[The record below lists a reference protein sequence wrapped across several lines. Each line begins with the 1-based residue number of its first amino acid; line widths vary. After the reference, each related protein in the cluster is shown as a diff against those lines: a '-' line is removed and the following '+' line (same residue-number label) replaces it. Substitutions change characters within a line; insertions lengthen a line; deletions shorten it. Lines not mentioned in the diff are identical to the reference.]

1 MSYKTIIVHLDAS
14 RRRRE
19 RLDLA
24 FTLAERFDAHLIGL
38 FGLEPVV
45 IPSLPEGAPVIMAE
59 LIKQRRALS
68 EKVAAEFRD
77 KMQREQYGG
86 KSEWRATLDDGFAA
100 LEFHAKYADL
110 VVAGQPGDPDG
121 AGVPGWFAHRL
132 VMSIGRPV
140 LYVPFAG
147 RFEDCGKRVLVPWN
161 ASREAARAVKDA
173 IPFLREAEETQVVTF
188 NAEKVFLDDAALPD
202 PDMGA
207 YLARHGAKVEVAN
220 QATSIDDIG
229 ALILSR
235 AADNAADLIVMG
247 AYGHSRLREVVLGG
261 ATRELFK
268 SMTVPTLMSH

>member
-1 MSYKTIIVHLDAS
+1 MSYKTIIVHLDAG
-14 RRRRE
+14 RRNRE

-24 FTLAERFDAHLIGL
+24 FNLAERFDAHLVGF
-38 FGLEPVV
+38 FGLEALTVPAV
-45 IPSLPEGAPVIMAE
+45 PEASPALYDEM
-59 LIKQRRALS
+59 LKSRRRLAA
-68 EKVAAEFRD
+68 KVEDDFRG
-77 KMQREQYGG
+77 KMHKEQYSG
-86 KSEWRATLDDGFAA
+86 KSEWRATLDDGFAG
-100 LEFHAKYADL
+100 LEVHAKYADL
-110 VVAGQPGDPDG
+110 VVAGQPDPGGDGLP
-121 AGVPGWFAHRL
+121 AWFAHRL

-173 IPFLREAEETQVVTF
+173 LPLLRAAEETEVVTF
-188 NAEKVFLDDAALPD
+188 EPEKVFLDDDALPD

-207 YLARHGAKVEVAN
+207 YLARHGAKVTLAN
-220 QATSIDDIG
+220 QPTSIDDVG

-247 AYGHSRLREVVLGG
+247 AYGHSRLREMVLGG
-261 ATRELFK
+261 ATREIFK